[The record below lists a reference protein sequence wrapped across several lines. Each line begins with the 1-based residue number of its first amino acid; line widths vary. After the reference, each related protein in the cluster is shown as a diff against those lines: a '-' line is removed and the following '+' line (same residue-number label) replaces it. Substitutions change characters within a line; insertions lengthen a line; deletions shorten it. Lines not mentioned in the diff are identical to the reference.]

1 MYSLL
6 MKGLKGDNKRIWHGE
21 KIDNLSHEERKLILP
36 MMKNY
41 IEKYSPS
48 GDFEK
53 KLIKG
58 ESW

>member
-6 MKGLKGDNKRIWHGE
+6 MKGLKGDCKHIWHGE

-53 KLIKG
+53 KLIK
-58 ESW
+58 